1 MSEDIRNTFSYKNW
15 TLEKASPRFDLS
27 RIDCGDADLNDYFR
41 NDAALFRE
49 ELLSQTYVF
58 HDNEDDEIYAAID
71 FCNDALPRERMTG
84 GQRRKISHRKRG
96 FQTFPAV
103 KITRLGVCREFQGM
117 KVGSVLLE
125 AVKNFFLADNRT
137 GCRFIT
143 VDAYRNAVG
152 FYERNDFARM
162 LTKETEDPNAPTV
175 PLFFDLKRLT
185 EQAA

>member
-1 MSEDIRNTFSYKNW
+1 MTANLRNSFSYLNW
-15 TLEKASPRFDLS
+15 TLEKVSPRFDLS
-27 RIDCGDADLNDYFR
+27 RIDCGDDDLNDYFR

-103 KITRLGVCREFQGM
+103 KITRLGVCKEFHGK
-117 KVGSVLLE
+117 KVGSSLLE
-125 AVKNFFLADNRT
+125 AVKHFFVADNRT

-162 LTKETEDPNAPTV
+162 LTDESEDPSAPTV
-175 PLFFDLKRLT
+175 PLFFDLKRLMA
-185 EQAA
+185 QAA

>member
-1 MSEDIRNTFSYKNW
+1 MNTEFRNLFTFRHWK
-15 TLEKASPRFDLS
+15 LEKVSPAFDLS
-27 RIDCGDADLNDYFR
+27 DIDCGDDDLNDYFR
-41 NDAALFRE
+41 NDALLFRE

-58 HDNEDDEIYAAID
+58 HEEGKSIVSAVID

-103 KITRLGVCREFQGM
+103 KITRLV
-117 KVGSVLLE
+117 
-125 AVKNFFLADNRT
+125 ADNRT

-162 LTKETEDPNAPTV
+162 LTEESEDPSAPTV
-175 PLFFDLKRLT
+175 PLFFDLKRLAA
-185 EQAA
+185 QAA

>member
-1 MSEDIRNTFSYKNW
+1 MNTEFRNLFTFQHW
-15 TLEKASPRFDLS
+15 TLEKVSPAFDLS
-27 RIDCGDADLNDYFR
+27 GIDCGDDDLNDYFR
-41 NDAALFRE
+41 NDALFFRE

-58 HDNEDDEIYAAID
+58 HEEGKAIVSAAID
-71 FCNDALPRERMTG
+71 FCNDALPRECMTG

-143 VDAYRNAVG
+143 VDAYRRAVG

-162 LTKETEDPNAPTV
+162 LTKETEDPDTPTV
-175 PLFFDLKRLT
+175 PLFFDLKRLQT
-185 EQAA
+185 QAA

>member
-1 MSEDIRNTFSYKNW
+1 MSVDVRNIFSYKNW
-15 TLEKASPRFDLS
+15 TLEKALPRFDLS

-41 NDAALFRE
+41 NDAVLFRD

-96 FQTFPAV
+96 FQMFPAV
-103 KITRLGVCREFQGM
+103 KITRLGVRREFHGM
-117 KVGSVLLE
+117 KVGSSLLE
-125 AVKNFFLADNRT
+125 TVKHFFLADNRT

-143 VDAYRNAVG
+143 VDAYKNAVG
-152 FYERNDFARM
+152 FYEHNDFARM
-162 LTKETEDPNAPTV
+162 LTDESEDPKAPTV
-175 PLFFDLKRLT
+175 PLFFDLKRLMVC
-185 EQAA
+185 AA